1 MSRPEQPTIL
11 MILTWFG
18 PWPGWIRPFL
28 ESCRWNASVDWL
40 IAGDAPPPDDAPPNV
55 RFLTLSFTEW
65 REMAGERLGVPLA
78 WREPYKLCDLKPA
91 YAVIHADIAA
101 PYDYWGF
108 GDLDVIY
115 GDIRRHY
122 DAATLAHD
130 LVTTHDDVVAGHFTI
145 LRNEERMVRAYERI
159 PGWRGMFADPA
170 HVSFDEQVVSRL
182 FLPLKGRQ
190 KLRRLFTPFLGGG
203 LFVERFSTA
212 IPPRRWI
219 DGTTNFPARWI
230 WREGRLTAE
239 GTPQRDFLYLHF
251 SHWQSARWTRGQPA
265 AWAGL
270 ERLDQLPPG
279 RPGEFAISAQGFTP
293 V

>member
-1 MSRPEQPTIL
+1 MSGTDQPSIL

-18 PWPGWIRPFL
+18 PWPGWMRLFL
-28 ESCRWNASVDWL
+28 ESCRWNPTVDWL
-40 IAGDAPPPDDAPPNV
+40 IAGDAPAPADAPPNV
-55 RFLTLSFTEW
+55 RFLTMSFEAW
-65 REMAGERLGVPLA
+65 REMAAKRLGVTLA

-91 YAVIHADIAA
+91 YAVIHADVVA

-122 DAATLAHD
+122 DAETLSHD
-130 LVTTHDDVVAGHFTI
+130 LVTTHDDVVAGHFTL

-159 PGWRGMFADPA
+159 PGWRGMLADPA
-170 HVSFDEQVVSRL
+170 HVSFDEQVFSRL
-182 FLPLKGRQ
+182 FLPLKGKQ

-212 IPPRRWI
+212 LPPRLWI
-219 DGTTNFPARWI
+219 DGTPDWPARWI
-230 WREGRLTAE
+230 WREGRLTPE
-239 GTPQRDFLYLHF
+239 GAPDRDFLYLHV

-265 AWAGL
+265 AWAGI
-270 ERLDQLPPG
+270 EPLDQLPPG
-279 RPGEFAISAQGFTP
+279 RPTAFAISAKGFTA